1 MKDLGL
7 IDLNQLAPSEITIL
21 KQRTAARAVVFD
33 ANNQVALL
41 HVGKNGYY
49 KLPGGGIEPGENPKE
64 ALVRECMEELGC
76 TIDVRGEIGKI
87 IEYRRDLHQTSYCYL
102 ATLVGTQSTPHYTEE
117 ELAEEFEYLWKP
129 LSEAIDLVSQA
140 TPTNLEGAFIKERD
154 ARFLRETQ
162 NLLHLLA

>member
-7 IDLNQLAPSEITIL
+7 INLNQLSPSEAATL

-33 ANNQVALL
+33 TNNHVALL
-41 HVGKNGYY
+41 HAGKNGYY
-49 KLPGGGIEPGENPKE
+49 KLPGGGIEPGEDPKQ
-64 ALVRECMEELGC
+64 AHVRECMEELGC
-76 TIDVRGEIGKI
+76 SIDVRGEVGKI

-102 ATLVGTQSTPHYTEE
+102 ATLVGMQNAPHYTEE

-140 TPTNLEGAFIKERD
+140 TPTNLEGTFIKERD

-162 NLLHLLA
+162 TLLHLLA